1 MEFSSERFE
10 IKIAMLFLRN
20 YFSLETW
27 EEDVYRCESQH
38 CTLYEPSSTN
48 DFQRKI
54 DASGSKMEFLSER
67 FEIETTMFSLKPF
80 LSENVEKEGYYLNPS
95 ILEYR

>member
-27 EEDVYRCESQH
+27 EEDVYRC
-38 CTLYEPSSTN
+38 
-48 DFQRKI
+48 
-54 DASGSKMEFLSER
+54 
-67 FEIETTMFSLKPF
+67 
-80 LSENVEKEGYYLNPS
+80 
-95 ILEYR
+95 

>member
-1 MEFSSERFE
+1 
-10 IKIAMLFLRN
+10 ML
-20 YFSLETW
+20 EP
-27 EEDVYRCESQH
+27 
-38 CTLYEPSSTN
+38 TLHFIRAVI

-54 DASGSKMEFLSER
+54 DASGSKMEFLSGR

-95 ILEYR
+95 ILEHRDLNRFLTKMEFSSV